1 MKSKFRNII
10 ALFLLIMGVVA
21 GLSPILIGVSINT
34 SVSRAESADEALSKT
49 AVNKTVSAKDRAK
62 ARQDINNMTIST
74 KKDLKRYINLALIE
88 AGSSKKITDT
98 HLSKIT
104 NKLDNIAHKRVK
116 TSIKHKDS
124 IDAVNL
130 INKVVKKYLGVSI
143 SASGDIDK
151 ISGYLNGER
160 QREIN
165 RRKSKSK
172 STTIS
177 KTVSASGMAK
187 AKADMNSI
195 NISSKSNLKKYLN
208 AAIKSKGYNIALTD
222 SEIEKINGYMTSL
235 VAGRVS
241 KGKSVTSGDISA
253 VVAQIKKL
261 VKKYTG
267 VDIDIDSGKI
277 RSYVSFLESNAKAL
291 TANSNTNKGTS
302 SIPKNSSGTS
312 SIPKNSSTSKADSED
327 SSNPKIS
334 IVSPPKK
341 DANKSNKGTIFSLC
355 NKINNSLWKDGI
367 FVDRSYQGGSLKD
380 VCTEFLSCSFDESS
394 NICTI
399 TVNMIRYN
407 KLANS
412 EQQKIMQRALDA
424 IYESDVS
431 RINRNKIYNELCAL
445 DTTTSSLVRQLSDDV
460 HADFYTAY
468 SYFKPFSGP
477 IGTLLGILTI
487 AIFAFLGLTIVI
499 DIAYITIPFVQ
510 ELLGRLS
517 KGEKIKCVSLE
528 AANAVK
534 EAESKSGQEYINPLG
549 VYLKS
554 KTRQYI
560 AIAICILYLVSGNLF
575 SFLASFI
582 DYFTGIFS

>member
-49 AVNKTVSAKDRAK
+49 AVSKTVSAEDRAK

-88 AGSSKKITDT
+88 AGSSKKITDIQ
-98 HLSKIT
+98 LSKIT
-104 NKLDNIAHKRVK
+104 NKLDNVAHNSIKTGIGSSDSANAVHYVK
-116 TSIKHKDS
+116 T
-124 IDAVNL
+124 L
-130 INKVVKKYLGVSI
+130 VKKYLGVSI
-143 SASGDIDK
+143 SVSNK
-151 ISGYLNGER
+151 VSGYLNGER

-165 RRKSKSK
+165 RRKPKPK

-177 KTVSASGMAK
+177 KTVSASDMAK

-208 AAIKSKGYNIALTD
+208 SAIKSKGYNIALTD
-222 SEIEKINGYMTSL
+222 IEIEKINGYMTSL

-241 KGKSVTSGDISA
+241 KGKSVTRGDIS
-253 VVAQIKKL
+253 VVIAQIEKL

-291 TANSNTNKGTS
+291 TANSNANK
-302 SIPKNSSGTS
+302 GTS

-367 FVDRSYQGGSLKD
+367 FVDKSYQGGSLKD

-487 AIFAFLGLTIVI
+487 AIFTFLGLTIVI

-554 KTRQYI
+554 KTRQYV

>member
-1 MKSKFRNII
+1 MW
-10 ALFLLIMGVVA
+10 
-21 GLSPILIGVSINT
+21 
-34 SVSRAESADEALSKT
+34 E
-49 AVNKTVSAKDRAK
+49 
-62 ARQDINNMTIST
+62 
-74 KKDLKRYINLALIE
+74 
-88 AGSSKKITDT
+88 
-98 HLSKIT
+98 
-104 NKLDNIAHKRVK
+104 
-116 TSIKHKDS
+116 
-124 IDAVNL
+124 
-130 INKVVKKYLGVSI
+130 
-143 SASGDIDK
+143 
-151 ISGYLNGER
+151 
-160 QREIN
+160 
-165 RRKSKSK
+165 
-172 STTIS
+172 
-177 KTVSASGMAK
+177 
-187 AKADMNSI
+187 
-195 NISSKSNLKKYLN
+195 
-208 AAIKSKGYNIALTD
+208 
-222 SEIEKINGYMTSL
+222 
-235 VAGRVS
+235 
-241 KGKSVTSGDISA
+241 
-253 VVAQIKKL
+253 
-261 VKKYTG
+261 
-267 VDIDIDSGKI
+267 
-277 RSYVSFLESNAKAL
+277 
-291 TANSNTNKGTS
+291 
-302 SIPKNSSGTS
+302 
-312 SIPKNSSTSKADSED
+312 
-327 SSNPKIS
+327 
-334 IVSPPKK
+334 
-341 DANKSNKGTIFSLC
+341 
-355 NKINNSLWKDGI
+355 DGI
-367 FVDRSYQGGSLKD
+367 FVDRSYQGGSSKD

-460 HADFYTAY
+460 RADFYTAY

-554 KTRQYI
+554 KTRQYV